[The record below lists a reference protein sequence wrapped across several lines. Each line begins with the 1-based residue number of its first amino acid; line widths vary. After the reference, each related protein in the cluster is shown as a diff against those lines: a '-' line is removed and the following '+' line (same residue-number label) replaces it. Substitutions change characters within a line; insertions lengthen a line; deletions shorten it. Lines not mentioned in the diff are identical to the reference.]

1 MNSSQGVDRY
11 LKTNTY
17 IDYDMSFNGATSDT
31 YVSSTYERGFA
42 TSAHVGI
49 VLCTVGI
56 FFNLILILL
65 LCSSKNLRSNYLYCQ
80 ILSITIADLGFIT
93 LVDSFTVYY
102 ELHPW
107 TLGADFCKTWMILD
121 GTLPSVALL
130 ALLLLNVDRV
140 LYTYKNEWYQH
151 IMSHSVL
158 HVLLLLTPW
167 CVSCSVV
174 CSLWLGFPAVEPL
187 PNVCMYGITAEA
199 HAASSWL
206 TVFLPSM
213 VILVL
218 LIFVFI
224 AVIGEMPAI
233 NQLGS
238 IQLLPT
244 FPTPMNEGAN
254 EDDSCDSN
262 IRTRSDVTDRNRIAD
277 NGSVTNGVRAR
288 RQRRFVTALLAVDF
302 VSLAI
307 TLPFSA
313 FSLVSPK
320 CQDLQSCDSLR
331 TLFQTLSWMRSSVTC
346 LRPILFILLTDM
358 FQSCKQNLIS
368 WYVREHET
376 TMENSS
382 TMMHG
387 NPSEYLILTRIINKN
402 SCSLRSRNNS
412 TSTTYVMTPP
422 QSPFIV
428 DSPVQTKICTTFST
442 AVKSDGEITFL

>member
-1 MNSSQGVDRY
+1 MSTNYGVTSKSLNQTKLLHDIELAQLNHTPPIHMNSSQGVDRY
-11 LKTNTY
+11 LKTNTD

-80 ILSITIADLGFIT
+80 
-93 LVDSFTVYY
+93 
-102 ELHPW
+102 
-107 TLGADFCKTWMILD
+107 TWMILD

-244 FPTPMNEGAN
+244 FPNPMNEGAN

-358 FQSCKQNLIS
+358 FQSFKQNLIS
-368 WYVREHET
+368 WYVREHES

-442 AVKSDGEITFL
+442 AVKSDGDITFL